1 MKKQIQFSIGA
12 LLIIVIAIVL
22 VIYNEQISNESS
34 KSTSKTTNKIKSL
47 FYEQQKTNDGDLL
60 IHDYSPTLGSENA
73 KVTIVEFFDPA
84 CETCRKFYP
93 FVKRLMSKNPGK
105 IRLVLRYAPLHKGS
119 DYVVK
124 FLEAS
129 RLQNKFWETLEA
141 TYEAQPLWASHHNP
155 QPEKLW
161 TLLDYVGLDLNKLKD
176 DMQDPTIAQRV
187 QQDIADGR
195 RLRVTKT
202 PGFFVNGKPLV
213 QFGYEQLQQLVESEI
228 RRNY

>member
-1 MKKQIQFSIGA
+1 MNKQIQFSIGA

-34 KSTSKTTNKIKSL
+34 KSASKTTSKINS
-47 FYEQQKTNDGDLL
+47 LL